1 MDNLD
6 EMKRSVLIIAH
17 NESSRI
23 RECFESIARQTE
35 KPDEVVLVAHN
46 CSDGTAEKARQSAK
60 DFGMESVRIDEFD
73 TERSGPVFARIRAF
87 ELASYE
93 TVACIDGDSVADPDW
108 LRAITAPLSS
118 DGVVG
123 VGGKVR
129 FIGDAFGNLASFW
142 FFDAGRFL
150 PWRHFYF
157 WGANFACKKS
167 AYLET
172 G

>member
-1 MDNLD
+1 
-6 EMKRSVLIIAH
+6 MKRSVLIIAH

-35 KPDEVVLVAHN
+35 TSDEVVLVAHN
-46 CSDGTAEKARQSAK
+46 CSDDTAEQARLAAK
-60 DFGMESVRIDEFD
+60 DFGMTNVRIDEFATD
-73 TERSGPVFARIRAF
+73 ESGPVFARMRAF

-93 TVACIDGDSVADPDW
+93 TVACIDGDSVADRDW
-108 LRAITAPLSS
+108 LRAVTEPLSR
-118 DGVVG
+118 DGVAG
-123 VGGKVR
+123 VGGKVK
-129 FIGDAFGNLASFW
+129 FNGDAFGNLASFW
-142 FFDAGRFL
+142 FFDAGRFF

-167 AYLET
+167 AYLES